1 MDHANYNFA
10 FLDER
15 TKKMIRRATL
25 KAVAIPG
32 YQVPFGSREM
42 PFAYGWGTGGIQVTA
57 TNFGSTPV
65 SETVAIKTAPPGGV
79 VTDLLEE
86 KALGTLGA
94 NGRLHL
100 AIGPHEGQVLLI
112 K

>member
-1 MDHANYNFA
+1 MDSANYNFA

-57 TNFGSTPV
+57 SESFANTTPSITASARAATRSRQCGYSGS
-65 SETVAIKTAPPGGV
+65 STAATTMRPR
-79 VTDLLEE
+79 
-86 KALGTLGA
+86 GA
-94 NGRLHL
+94 PLDVCR
-100 AIGPHEGQVLLI
+100 
-112 K
+112 